1 MIVLL
6 PNAAINPVVVVR
18 ARVALTVG
26 VRVAVRVV
34 VALVAER
41 ATAERDATV
50 LLVAARFIT
59 LEEVVRADTF
69 LSADASARVVAVRD
83 ATVFWDAVRFTIL
96 ALARVLRLAVSREPT
111 ERPLVFL
118 LLDAS
123 PRDVTCSVRFE
134 IWVRVLPR
142 SETVRELDATER
154 FVALLSSAYVSRVVT
169 PANPGK
175 DMIDIAKAISQLRIV
190 NPFLGN
196 ECSKNVGS
204 L

>member
-1 MIVLL
+1 M
-6 PNAAINPVVVVR
+6 VVR

-26 VRVAVRVV
+26 VRVAVRAV
-34 VALVAER
+34 VALVADLA

-96 ALARVLRLAVSREPT
+96 S
-111 ERPLVFL
+111 LVRGL
-118 LLDAS
+118 WDV
-123 PRDVTCSVRFE
+123 RDVTCSVRFE

-142 SETVRELDATER
+142 SATVRELDATER
-154 FVALLSSAYVSRVVT
+154 FVALLSSAYVSRVAT

-175 DMIDIAKAISQLRIV
+175 DMIDIAKATSQLRIV
-190 NPFLGN
+190 NPFLRS
-196 ECSKNVGS
+196 ECSKNVGF